1 MVTATQVSVYVC
13 MDMCNSVIVW
23 ADWDPAADLNL
34 TQNINNCSRFQHL
47 PSLWHQG
54 TVPQYCTEGD
64 RLVSSVPLS
73 EARSQVLNA
82 LALSN
87 ETRWL
92 CTSSQES
99 SVCLSP
105 CLNSN
110 YTPCHSLQASS
121 KHRISEVEI
130 QRELQSL
137 GKELDALEQKGV
149 ELEPQLRDCE
159 GGAWRCGTGS
169 GRGGQWVGGKGLTLE
184 MPRAATFGQ
193 EWGIL
198 IGLSYGEKGR
208 YGRYCRWNKDMADHH
223 LTRGS

>member
-1 MVTATQVSVYVC
+1 MVTATQISVYVC

-23 ADWDPAADLNL
+23 ADLDPAADLNL

-105 CLNSN
+105 CLNFKLYSMSFVAGFIQ
-110 YTPCHSLQASS
+110 TPHIRGGDS
-121 KHRISEVEI
+121 KGITESWERA
-130 QRELQSL
+130 
-137 GKELDALEQKGV
+137 GCTGT
-149 ELEPQLRDCE
+149 E
-159 GGAWRCGTGS
+159 GGGVGASVAGLRRRCVTVWHWVWPGRAMGWREGPDFGDAQSCNLWPG
-169 GRGGQWVGGKGLTLE
+169 VGDLNWFELWRKGKIWTVL
-184 MPRAATFGQ
+184 
-193 EWGIL
+193 
-198 IGLSYGEKGR
+198 
-208 YGRYCRWNKDMADHH
+208 
-223 LTRGS
+223 